1 MTQFNNSVFGI
12 SFPDSSLIDI
22 ESQFNLEREMDD
34 YDDVTFYLSNKVY
47 NYDYD
52 PDFKFDYRYGIEAY
66 RYKDEDDH
74 SIHTFYTL
82 YMIPTF
88 SSLSNKRQHDVMEY
102 SGVDDPNTIDVFDYG
117 ISIVFDREDTI
128 EEYDKSIIDK
138 IASIVDNIYSIQ

>member
-1 MTQFNNSVFGI
+1 MIQF
-12 SFPDSSLIDI
+12 SL
-22 ESQFNLEREMDD
+22 S
-34 YDDVTFYLSNKVY
+34 
-47 NYDYD
+47 
-52 PDFKFDYRYGIEAY
+52 DFKTAVLYILKACSISKWRCPTMMILHSIFPIKYIIKIRIHSSNFTVYIYGIEYY
-66 RYKDEDDH
+66 RYEDEDDH

-88 SSLSNKRQHDVMEY
+88 SSLSNNRQHDVMEY
-102 SGVDDPNTIDVFDYG
+102 SGGDGPNTIDVFDYG